1 MICALLITTENKYGN
16 KDKNIQHLNK
26 ITRHLIPIWNQK
38 RKEKQKLFTRIINK
52 IYRFCRRQSY
62 MHIDTK
68 TVHTCFC
75 TLFQCPKAFAMSVIL
90 FKQKL
95 NTLTHFTFEKK

>member
-1 MICALLITTENKYGN
+1 MEPK
-16 KDKNIQHLNK
+16 
-26 ITRHLIPIWNQK
+26 
-38 RKEKQKLFTRIINK
+38 KEKKRQTKTFHKNNINK

-75 TLFQCPKAFAMSVIL
+75 THFQCPKAFAMSVIL

-95 NTLTHFTFEKK
+95 NTLTHFTFKKKKMNEDGKRNNIACQQNIINMNQTR

>member
-38 RKEKQKLFTRIINK
+38 RKEKK
-52 IYRFCRRQSY
+52 RQ
-62 MHIDTK
+62 TK
-68 TVHTCFC
+68 TFH
-75 TLFQCPKAFAMSVIL
+75 KNN
-90 FKQKL
+90 K
-95 NTLTHFTFEKK
+95 

>member
-1 MICALLITTENKYGN
+1 ME
-16 KDKNIQHLNK
+16 
-26 ITRHLIPIWNQK
+26 QK
-38 RKEKQKLFTRIINK
+38 RKKDKQKLFTRIK

-95 NTLTHFTFEKK
+95 NTLTHFTFKKKMNEDGKRNNIACQQNIINMKPN